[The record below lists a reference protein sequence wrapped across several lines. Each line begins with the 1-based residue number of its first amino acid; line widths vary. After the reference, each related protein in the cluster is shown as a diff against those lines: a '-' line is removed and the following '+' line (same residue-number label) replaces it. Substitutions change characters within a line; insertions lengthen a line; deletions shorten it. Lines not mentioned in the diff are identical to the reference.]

1 MKKNRLSPRHISNAV
16 TTRHIGRTLLL
27 VLVAL
32 LLAAGSA
39 AYGLVHNL
47 QSNISQVNVD
57 DLLGDARP
65 TSEGDSNPLD
75 PNAGRPVNILVLGS
89 DVRSGDSDID
99 NSGKSGKVTGM
110 RADTTMLFHISA
122 DRSRLEVVSVPRDML
137 VPLPSCTVI
146 SKDGKQSETKAQKE
160 TMFNAAFALGGQGGN
175 VGAAAACAIK
185 TFEQMSD
192 LRIDGFVVVDFA
204 SFKAIVDTL
213 GGVPMY
219 FPEAVKDKASG
230 LNVPAGCR
238 LLEGDQALALARA
251 RKQVGDGSDIS
262 RIGRQQELVTAMLHE
277 VLSMNLFTNM
287 PKLYSIFN
295 TVSSSITT
303 SEGLG
308 DLSTLSGLAYS
319 LRGLDMAKVTF
330 VTMPWMPDSA
340 SGGNR
345 VRPAKYVQVLWDAI
359 EADHPIVATKQG
371 NQSIVTDTVTG
382 ASTDGKTQ
390 AATATPGSTS
400 ASPQST
406 PSSSA
411 SASAASGSSGST
423 TTGETSHSQSA
434 NASSGTSSAGA
445 SSSAKSSNATGTD
458 TSAPICTKENAVR

>member
-1 MKKNRLSPRHISNAV
+1 MLLCLTFRLSIWNVKKNRLSPRHISNAV
-16 TTRHIGRTLLL
+16 NTRHVARTVLL

-32 LLAAGSA
+32 LLAVGSA

-65 TSEGDSNPLD
+65 AAKGEDNPLD
-75 PNAGRPVNILVLGS
+75 PNAGQPVNILVLGS

-122 DRSRLEVVSVPRDML
+122 DRRRIDVVSVPRDML
-137 VPLPSCTVI
+137 VPLPNCTVI
-146 SKDGKQSETKAQKE
+146 NKDGKQSQTKAQKE

-175 VGAAAACAIK
+175 VGSAAACAIR

-219 FPEAVKDKASG
+219 FPEAVKDQASG

-238 LLEGDQALALARA
+238 LLMGDQALALARA

-262 RIGRQQELVTAMLHE
+262 RIGRQQELVTAMLNE

-287 PKLYSIFN
+287 PKLYSVFN

-308 DLSTLSGLAYS
+308 NLSTLSGLAYS
-319 LRGLDMAKVTF
+319 LRGLDMSKVTF
-330 VTMPWMPDSA
+330 VTMPWMPDAA

-345 VRPAKYVQVLWDAI
+345 VRPAKNVQVLWDAI
-359 EADHPIVATKQG
+359 EADHPITVTKQG

-382 ASTDGKTQ
+382 ASTDGKTRATTTPQ
-390 AATATPGSTS
+390 APSTA
-400 ASPQST
+400 
-406 PSSSA
+406 PSSS
-411 SASAASGSSGST
+411 SSAATPSNAATNST
-423 TTGETSHSQSA
+423 GTGTTGSA
-434 NASSGTSSAGA
+434 TTPN
-445 SSSAKSSNATGTD
+445 SSSTPRNTSPQEKSK
-458 TSAPICTKENAVR
+458 PICTKENAVA